1 MKVSKTLSSLASAAI
16 PAMLVLTMSAA
27 GATSSQDAGT
37 YASGTSS
44 VQALPWEGALSSL
57 ANGLTGNTAKII
69 AIIAIFVAGVALIF
83 GEDLGLFAR
92 RLLMIVIAVG
102 FLVGAGAFIAPFVG
116 GASF

>member
-1 MKVSKTLSSLASAAI
+1 MKVSKTLGSLSS
-16 PAMLVLTMSAA
+16 AMVPVMVFMTMSMARATSTQDATGA
-27 GATSSQDAGT
+27 GAVSTT
-37 YASGTSS
+37 
-44 VQALPWEGALSSL
+44 ALPWEGALASL

-92 RLLMIVIAVG
+92 RLLMIVIAIG
-102 FLVGAGAFIAPFVG
+102 FLVGAGAFIAPFVA

>member
-1 MKVSKTLSSLASAAI
+1 MVF
-16 PAMLVLTMSAA
+16 LTMSTAR
-27 GATSSQDAGT
+27 ATSTQDASNFS
-37 YASGTSS
+37 SGTTTT
-44 VQALPWEGALSSL
+44 QNLPWEGALASL

-69 AIIAIFVAGVALIF
+69 AIIAIFIAGVALIF

-102 FLVGAGAFIAPFVG
+102 FLVGAGAFIAPFVA